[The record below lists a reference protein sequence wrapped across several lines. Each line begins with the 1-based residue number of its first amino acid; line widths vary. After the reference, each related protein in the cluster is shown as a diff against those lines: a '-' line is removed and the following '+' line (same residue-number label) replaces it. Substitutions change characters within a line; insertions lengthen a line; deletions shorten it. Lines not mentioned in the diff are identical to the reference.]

1 MAILLIWG
9 RKSCLGRRSFAIDRA
24 APIPR
29 IRSAT
34 TSVTYGPWCSA
45 WVSHPRLPTSADRA
59 LSRRFATAENGQIA
73 ARMANEFDKSAFL
86 RKTYAPVDLQAVRA
100 ADEARKRG
108 RKQSEQS
115 WNNSNFRRIGEL
127 EWSGGL
133 TAKYLK

>member
-1 MAILLIWG
+1 
-9 RKSCLGRRSFAIDRA
+9 
-24 APIPR
+24 
-29 IRSAT
+29 
-34 TSVTYGPWCSA
+34 
-45 WVSHPRLPTSADRA
+45 
-59 LSRRFATAENGQIA
+59 
-73 ARMANEFDKSAFL
+73 MANEFDKSAFL